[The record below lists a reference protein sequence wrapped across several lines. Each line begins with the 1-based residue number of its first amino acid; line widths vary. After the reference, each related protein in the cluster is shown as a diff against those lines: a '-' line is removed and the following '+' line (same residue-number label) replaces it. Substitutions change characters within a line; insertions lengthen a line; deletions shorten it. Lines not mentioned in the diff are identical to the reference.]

1 MVYYRNK
8 INSVTLSHDD
18 AYRLYLDLSKV
29 FEPQIS
35 DAPAGTSL
43 MKNRLDRALEV
54 CSMVREFHDKR
65 FVERS
70 EEEKIKDFEM
80 MVKKVEDIIPR

>member
-1 MVYYRNK
+1 MSNVILN
-8 INSVTLSHDD
+8 IGSVTLSHDD

-35 DAPAGTSL
+35 GAPAVASL
-43 MKNRLDRALEV
+43 MKNRLYKALEV
-54 CSMVREFHDKR
+54 CSMVLEFHDKR
-65 FVERS
+65 IVERS

-80 MVKKVEDIIPR
+80 IVKKVEDIIPR